1 MCHKSTFKNYE
12 VLTVPFVI
20 ICDKNPMENNNT
32 HIKITKLLTKRNFE
46 GHDS

>member
-32 HIKITKLLTKRNFE
+32 HIKKNKLLTKRNFE